1 MTGTGTATAA
11 VRDGC
16 LGIFNVLI
24 KPNLPGL
31 LSVIKILL
39 RELNNILYKSF
50 KHSFSKFSDDTIEV
64 IWLAGSV
71 GGGGAP
77 YPGGGGAPYPGGG
90 AP

>member
-16 LGIFNVLI
+16 LGIFNVLT

-39 RELNNILYKSF
+39 RELNNILNKSNTTLSIHNCNSLTPYK
-50 KHSFSKFSDDTIEV
+50 ILQV
-64 IWLAGSV
+64 IKT
-71 GGGGAP
+71 
-77 YPGGGGAPYPGGG
+77 
-90 AP
+90 